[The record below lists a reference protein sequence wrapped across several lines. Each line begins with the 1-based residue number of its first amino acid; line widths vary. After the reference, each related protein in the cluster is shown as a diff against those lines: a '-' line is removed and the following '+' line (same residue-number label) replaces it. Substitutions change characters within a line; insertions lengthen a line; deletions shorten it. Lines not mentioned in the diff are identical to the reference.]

1 MVRLPCSVVRA
12 GWTAE
17 SSQIVHFTPTAPKR
31 KEGNGPF
38 FAERTQFYQRSQEDE
53 TGPPE
58 GAEQAGLDPADPRAQ
73 EEKVPGGPQGQGGGL
88 VEPDPAVPQDQG
100 AEEEGQADQQPE
112 GQV

>member
-1 MVRLPCSVVRA
+1 M
-12 GWTAE
+12 
-17 SSQIVHFTPTAPKR
+17 
-31 KEGNGPF
+31 
-38 FAERTQFYQRSQEDE
+38 
-53 TGPPE
+53 GPPE